1 MSLCS
6 EVGWSSFWPPLL
18 PNYLLPSGPR
28 CPWDPSEMALS
39 GHRVLPP
46 FLPFTSTISGLAVP
60 NGFPSHKTQPPAS
73 PLSPAHGGL
82 LLLQKFQPPGSA
94 FSPQLLLGFALA
106 LSAALKV
113 PVSTLANSFLAFLS
127 QRHPPPAVVVQSL
140 SHV

>member
-1 MSLCS
+1 MWGGLHFGHLSCPITFCPQAPDVLGTPQRWPYLGI
-6 EVGWSSFWPPLL
+6 ESS
-18 PNYLLPSGPR
+18 
-28 CPWDPSEMALS
+28 
-39 GHRVLPP
+39 PP

-82 LLLQKFQPPGSA
+82 LLLQRFLPPGSA

-127 QRHPPPAVVVQSL
+127 QRHPPLAVVVQSL